1 MTIRITIDD
10 YKSNSSSYKKDY
22 NKNYKSKYKRV
33 KYKKKKKMSAA
44 FGFDKM
50 LNQMVPK

>member
-10 YKSNSSSYKKDY
+10 DKSNSSSYKKDY
-22 NKNYKSKYKRV
+22 NKNYKSKYKRG
-33 KYKKKKKMSAA
+33 KYKKKKKIARA

-50 LNQMVPK
+50 MNQMVPK

>member
-10 YKSNSSSYKKDY
+10 NKSDSNSYK
-22 NKNYKSKYKRV
+22 NNYKSKYKRG
-33 KYKKKKKMSAA
+33 KYKKKKKITKA

-50 LNQMVPK
+50 MNQMVPR

>member
-10 YKSNSSSYKKDY
+10 NKSDSNSYK
-22 NKNYKSKYKRV
+22 NNYKSKYKRG
-33 KYKKKKKMSAA
+33 KYKKKKKLATA

-50 LNQMVPK
+50 MNQMVPK

>member
-10 YKSNSSSYKKDY
+10 NKSDSNSYK
-22 NKNYKSKYKRV
+22 NNYKSKYKRG
-33 KYKKKKKMSAA
+33 KYKKKKKMPAA

-50 LNQMVPK
+50 MNQMVPK